1 MVSLGSGGH
10 EDLEGAIQAQANFSE
25 YVPSGSYYLPAR
37 SLMEAHG
44 GWILFKELSLLLAA

>member
-10 EDLEGAIQAQANFSE
+10 EDLERAIQAQANFSE